1 MSMTKEEGYH
11 EDYSYDR
18 MATLE
23 LGMQEGRKYH
33 ADMQSSDRIHPCI
46 KYKTWL
52 FSLLIGSCLLATSGF
67 SLYLGNIFPSEMDYL
82 RCAAGSCLPSAVV
95 NFAVLKSKDNVISHY
110 HLLFVSTFSITTTCL
125 IWFGCKLATNPT
137 AININFNLILLILME
152 IFMATTVI
160 VSARSSVDCC
170 SVKRGTAC
178 GSSSNLRNVQFP
190 ARTIKSYSIV
200 EVVVGI
206 SAVFGGVIALHLDAL
221 MYSPYLY
228 VSIFWVL
235 AACFPSAIT
244 SHVAAEY
251 PSKCLVE
258 VLIATSSITSPVLF
272 TTSAYLSVNVVRTID
287 FFKTYPPA
295 VNHFHEVLLLLL
307 MLILLVQAVLTNVT
321 IIQCVHYK
329 SQIRLQDSLWNVSH
343 LDKSDYRCNEV
354 SSNSLRDLDKEKA
367 WKAVMVQMSQ

>member
-1 MSMTKEEGYH
+1 MTKEERYNEEYG
-11 EDYSYDR
+11 YDR

-23 LGMQEGRKYH
+23 LGMQEGRKYN
-33 ADMQSSDRIHPCI
+33 AALQSSDGIHPCV
-46 KYKTWL
+46 KYKTWM

-67 SLYLGNIFPSEMDYL
+67 SLYLGNLFPSEMDYL

-95 NFAVLKSKDNVISHY
+95 HFAVLRNKDNVISHY
-110 HLLFVSTFSITTTCL
+110 QILFVSTFSITTTCL
-125 IWFGCKLATNPT
+125 IWFGCKLAINPT

-170 SVKRGTAC
+170 LVKRGTAC
-178 GSSSNLRNVQFP
+178 GSSSNLHVQFP
-190 ARTIKSYSIV
+190 TRTIKAYSIV

-206 SAVFGGVIALHLDAL
+206 SAVFGGVIALHIDTL

-228 VSIFWVL
+228 ISIFWVL
-235 AACFPSAIT
+235 AVCFPSAIT
-244 SHVAAEY
+244 SHVAAEH

-258 VLIATSSITSPVLF
+258 VLIATSSVTSPVLF
-272 TTSAYLSVNVVRTID
+272 TTSAYLSVNILRTVD
-287 FFKTYPPA
+287 FFKTYPPS

-329 SQIRLQDSLWNVSH
+329 SQMILRDSLWNVSH
-343 LDKSDYRCNEV
+343 LDKSDYRSNEV
-354 SSNSLRDLDKEKA
+354 SNSLRDFDKEKA
-367 WKAVMVQMSQ
+367 WKAVMVQMSE

>member
-1 MSMTKEEGYH
+1 MTKEESYNEEYG
-11 EDYSYDR
+11 YDR
-18 MATLE
+18 MATLD
-23 LGMQEGRKYH
+23 LGMQEGRKYNT
-33 ADMQSSDRIHPCI
+33 DLQSSEEIHPCV
-46 KYKTWL
+46 KYKTWM

-67 SLYLGNIFPSEMDYL
+67 SLYLGNIFSSEMDYL

-95 NFAVLKSKDNVISHY
+95 NFAVLKNKDNVISHY
-110 HLLFVSTFSITTTCL
+110 QILFVSTFSITTTCL
-125 IWFGCKLATNPT
+125 IWFGCKLAINPT

-170 SVKRGTAC
+170 PVKKGAVC
-178 GSSSNLRNVQFP
+178 GSSSNLRSVKFP
-190 ARTIKSYSIV
+190 TRTIKTYSIV

-206 SAVFGGVIALHLDAL
+206 SAVFGGVIALHIDAI
-221 MYSPYLY
+221 MSSPYLY

-258 VLIATSSITSPVLF
+258 VLIATTSVTSPVLF
-272 TTSAYLSVNVVRTID
+272 TTSAYLSVNIVKTID

-295 VNHFHEVLLLLL
+295 VSHFHEVLLLLL
-307 MLILLVQAVLTNVT
+307 MLILLIQAVLTNVT
-321 IIQCVHYK
+321 VIQCVHYK
-329 SQIRLQDSLWNVSH
+329 SQMRLQDSLWNVS
-343 LDKSDYRCNEV
+343 LMDKSDYRTNDI
-354 SSNSLRDLDKEKA
+354 SRNSLRDFDKEKA
-367 WKAVMVQMSQ
+367 WKAVMVQMSE

>member
-1 MSMTKEEGYH
+1 MEEYSVAEMSMTKEEGYH

-235 AACFPSAIT
+235 AA
-244 SHVAAEY
+244 
-251 PSKCLVE
+251 
-258 VLIATSSITSPVLF
+258 
-272 TTSAYLSVNVVRTID
+272 
-287 FFKTYPPA
+287 
-295 VNHFHEVLLLLL
+295 HFHEVLLLLL